1 MDKWIK
7 IIEKNKDI
15 DIYLV
20 VFAELFDHTKETF
33 AKCLSFYLCHK
44 NEIVYNDYFFILN
57 YEYKQ
62 TNNIRCFIK
71 RFER

>member
-15 DIYLV
+15 GIYLV

-33 AKCLSFYLCHK
+33 AKCLSF
-44 NEIVYNDYFFILN
+44 
-57 YEYKQ
+57 
-62 TNNIRCFIK
+62 
-71 RFER
+71 